1 MIEHMFFKGLMVAS
15 LATTFGMMAIMAPSG
30 AMLTTTASP
39 ERVER
44 KPGVAPTGPHR
55 TRGPRYV
62 FIGGYY
68 GRGK

>member
-1 MIEHMFFKGLMVAS
+1 MEHMFFKGLMIGS
-15 LATTFGMMAIMAPSG
+15 LGVTFVMLAFMAPSG
-30 AMLTTTASP
+30 AMLTTSASP

-44 KPGVAPTGPHR
+44 KAGGKPGKHR

-68 GRGK
+68 GGK